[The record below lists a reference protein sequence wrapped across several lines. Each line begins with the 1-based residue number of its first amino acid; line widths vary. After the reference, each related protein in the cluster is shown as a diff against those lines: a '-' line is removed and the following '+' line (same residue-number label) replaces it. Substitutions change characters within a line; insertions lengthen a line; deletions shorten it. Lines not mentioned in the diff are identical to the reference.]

1 MAAIRETLTLE
12 DKFSKTFLSFI
23 TLAERSSQG
32 VRVVEQ
38 ANLSAQQ
45 SAAGYAQTTRA
56 AGEALGQQAVRADR
70 AKEGTQ
76 ALEQAARSGGQ
87 ALKGL
92 GNEAARQGRQAEEA
106 AQKSQRH
113 ARAMKEASRAADQ
126 LSGKLR
132 SLVGAY
138 LGLRGLKGVLELS
151 DTLSQTDA
159 RLNMM
164 NDGLQSTAQ
173 LNDMIYRSAQR
184 ARGSYLAT
192 ADLVG
197 KLGNL
202 AGEAFGSPREI
213 VAFAEQINKQIA
225 LSGASAAGAQGALL
239 QLTQALSSGVLR
251 GEELNSILE
260 QTPTIAKT
268 IADYLGLST
277 GEMREL
283 ASEGAITAQV
293 VKDAMFAAAEET
305 NRKFA
310 QMPMTWSQ
318 IWTQFQN
325 MAIQAF
331 RPVLARINQ
340 LANAP
345 EFAQMRENMVHVL
358 TELANAALTALEWIA
373 QAASWAYENW
383 SLLEPVVI
391 GLAAAV
397 AAYTVVQWAMNLA
410 MLACPVT
417 WIILGIGL
425 IIVALV
431 ALANCLGGIKIAW
444 MMYCDLLITGWSYV
458 VWGIQ
463 AGIVAVLNFLDDFTL
478 KWSQVSVGVQDFMG
492 QMKVGVLTILQNMIN
507 GAISMINSFIAL
519 LNNLPGVNIAA
530 ISGVTFAT
538 EAALEESVSS
548 ATRNIGLGLET
559 AAKAGTKAQRFGSL
573 GQKFQDIQ
581 TGHQQRQM
589 EIMAERLKK
598 GLNAGVKAGQGVA
611 NTGAGGEFSDI
622 YQAANLGGL
631 GGTVGDIGDSVGGG
645 LGSDVADIKKE
656 VSLAQEDLKSL
667 VDMAA
672 RRYVNNVNLM
682 VQSPVVQVSGQ
693 NTGDTELDRQALAN
707 AMRDIIVEQA
717 ASASLRST
725 AQVR

>member
-32 VRVVEQ
+32 VRGMEQ
-38 ANLSAQQ
+38 ANLSAQE
-45 SAAGYAQTTRA
+45 SAAGYAQTTQA
-56 AGEALGQQAVRADR
+56 AGEALGQQAVHADR
-70 AKEGTQ
+70 AKEGTR
-76 ALEQAARSGGQ
+76 ALDQAARSGGQ

-92 GNEAARQGRQAEEA
+92 GNEAARQGRQAGAA

-164 NDGLQSTAQ
+164 NDGLQTTAQ

-202 AGEAFGSPREI
+202 AGEAFGSTREI

-305 NRKFA
+305 DRKFA

-331 RPVLARINQ
+331 RPVTDSILPALDRLNQ
-340 LANAP
+340 KLNSPVGLKFMAG
-345 EFAQMRENMVHVL
+345 
-358 TELANAALTALEWIA
+358 IA
-373 QAASWAYENW
+373 QVASVVGASIGYVIDAMGMLIGFIGNNFATVMSVAGVLLGIYAAKM
-383 SLLEPVVI
+383 LL
-391 GLAAAV
+391 AAV
-397 AAYTVVQWAMNLA
+397 ATLMAHWPLLLLVAVIAVVI
-410 MLACPVT
+410 T
-417 WIILGIGL
+417 
-425 IIVALV
+425 ALV
-431 ALANCLGGIKIAW
+431 ACGATAEDIFGAIGEAAAWLYVLVYNLVADVWNIIAAFAEFFANVFDDPVGAVARLFFSVFDSIMGIVENVAGAIDALLHTNMAGAVAGFRSSMQSWVDSTFGENKIKVAR
-444 MMYCDLLITGWSYV
+444 MEHISYSDTMAQ
-458 VWGIQ
+458 WGQ
-463 AGIVAVLNFLDDFTL
+463 AGREFG
-478 KWSQVSVGVQDFMG
+478 K
-492 QMKVGVLTILQNMIN
+492 
-507 GAISMINSFIAL
+507 
-519 LNNLPGVNIAA
+519 
-530 ISGVTFAT
+530 
-538 EAALEESVSS
+538 
-548 ATRNIGLGLET
+548 GLEDFNLD
-559 AAKAGTKAQRFGSL
+559 QFGSGL
-573 GQKFQDIQ
+573 
-581 TGHQQRQM
+581 TG
-589 EIMAERLKK
+589 
-598 GLNAGVKAGQGVA
+598 
-611 NTGAGGEFSDI
+611 GGNEFSNI

-672 RRYVNNVNLM
+672 QRYVNNVNLT
-682 VQSPVVQVSGQ
+682 VQSPVIQVAGQ